1 MDAKV
6 PGVNRGWICLN
17 VQVTC
22 SLQMSTVS
30 EANLGDNS
38 TCDVTI

>member
-17 VQVTC
+17 VQVMC
-22 SLQMSTVS
+22 SLQMVS